1 MNKSNFF
8 ATRYGIIVTG
18 AIIGALAVLL
28 QYLGNPPNM
37 GVCVAC
43 FSRDVAGS
51 VGLHRAA
58 VVQYLRP
65 EIIGM
70 VLGSFGASLFF
81 KEFRARGGS
90 SLVTRFTLGLIAGMA
105 SLVFLGCPW
114 RAILRLAGGDAN
126 AILGIAGLVVGIG
139 IGGLFLKKGY
149 SLGRSQQEINSA
161 GWVFPLLM
169 VGLFA
174 LLIFNPQIMG
184 EPKSGVLFYSVKGPG
199 AAHAPLFISLGIGLI
214 VGFICQ
220 RSRFCTM
227 GAFRDTLL
235 FRHNHLLSGVLAML
249 GTAFVLNVVLGSFN
263 AGFTGQ
269 PVAHDD
275 GLWNFLSMLTAG
287 LAFCLAGACPGRQ
300 LFLSG
305 EGDNDAAVFVI
316 GLLVGTAFA
325 HNFGIAASP
334 AGIGPHSIMATIL
347 GLIVCLGIAF
357 FACKNGGSHVRSN

>member
-1 MNKSNFF
+1 MRKSNFF

-18 AIIGALAVLL
+18 VIIGSLAVLL

-43 FSRDVAGS
+43 FSRDVAGA

-70 VLGSFGASLFF
+70 VLGSFAAALMFG
-81 KEFRARGGS
+81 EFRARGGS
-90 SLVTRFTLGLIAGMA
+90 SLVSRFTLGLVAGTS

-114 RAILRLAGGDAN
+114 RAILRLAGGDGN
-126 AILGIAGLVVGIG
+126 AILGVVGLVAGIG
-139 IGGLFLKKGY
+139 IGCLFLKKGF

-161 GWVFPLLM
+161 GWAFPLLM

-174 LLIFNPQIMG
+174 LLIFNPQIVG
-184 EPKSGVLFYSVKGPG
+184 EAKSGVLFYSVKGPG
-199 AAHAPLFISLGIGLI
+199 AAHAPLFLSLGIGII

-235 FRHNHLLSGVLAML
+235 FRHNHLFSGVLAMFVTALILNIAL
-249 GTAFVLNVVLGSFN
+249 GYFH
-263 AGFTGQ
+263 AGFAGQ
-269 PVAHDD
+269 PVAHTD
-275 GLWNFLSMLTAG
+275 GVWNFLSMLTAG

-300 LFLSG
+300 LFLAG

-316 GLLVGTAFA
+316 GLIVGTAFA

-334 AGIGPHSIMATIL
+334 AGIGPNSIVATLVGFAFCIY
-347 GLIVCLGIAF
+347 VAF
-357 FACKNGGSHVRSN
+357 FACKKEGLNGN

>member
-1 MNKSNFF
+1 MKSNFF
-8 ATRYGIIVTG
+8 ATKSGIICTG
-18 AIIGALAVLL
+18 AIIGLLAVVL

-70 VLGSFGASLFF
+70 VIGSFGASMMFGEF
-81 KEFRARGGS
+81 KARGGS
-90 SLVTRFTLGLIAGMA
+90 ALITRFTLGLIAGA
-105 SLVFLGCPW
+105 VSLVFLGCPW
-114 RAILRLAGGDAN
+114 RAILRIAGGDAN
-126 AILGIAGLVVGIG
+126 ALVGIAGLIVGIAVASQ
-139 IGGLFLKKGY
+139 FLKKGF

-161 GWVFPLLM
+161 GWAFPLLM
-169 VGLFA
+169 VGLFV
-174 LLIFNPQIMG
+174 LLIMNPQIAG

-199 AAHAPLFISLGIGLI
+199 AAHAPLFISLGIGLL

-227 GAFRDTLL
+227 GAFRDTVL
-235 FRHNHLLSGVLAML
+235 FKQMHLLSGVLAML
-249 GTAFVLNVVLGSFN
+249 VTALILNVAIGSFH

-269 PVAHDD
+269 PVAHND
-275 GLWNFLSMLTAG
+275 GLWNFLSMVVCG

-334 AGIGPHSIMATIL
+334 AGIGPNSIIATIL
-347 GLIVCLGIAF
+347 GLGVCLGIAF
-357 FACKNGGSHVRSN
+357 FACKKGGSNVNN

>member
-1 MNKSNFF
+1 MRTSNFF
-8 ATRYGIIVTG
+8 ATKSGIIVTG
-18 AIIGALAVLL
+18 VIIGCLAVLL
-28 QYLGNPPNM
+28 QYLGNPANM
-37 GVCVAC
+37 GVCVVC

-70 VLGSFGASLFF
+70 VLGSFGASLMF

-90 SLVTRFTLGLIAGMA
+90 SLITRFTLGMIAGMA

-126 AILGIAGLVVGIG
+126 ALLG
-139 IGGLFLKKGY
+139 IGGLIAGIAVGGYFLKRGF
-149 SLGRSQQEINSA
+149 SLGRSQQEVNSA
-161 GWVFPLLM
+161 GWIFPLLM

-174 LLIFNPQIMG
+174 LLIFNPQIVG
-184 EPKSGVLFYSVKGPG
+184 EAKSGVLFYSVKGPG

-227 GAFRDTLL
+227 GAFRDTIL
-235 FRHNHLLSGVLAML
+235 FRHTHLLSGVLAML
-249 GTAFVLNVVLGSFN
+249 VTALALNIVFGFFN
-263 AGFTGQ
+263 PGFANQ

-300 LFLSG
+300 LFMSG

-316 GLLVGTAFA
+316 GLIVGTAFA

-334 AGIGPHSIMATIL
+334 AGIGANSIMATVL
-347 GLIVCLGIAF
+347 GLIVCLCIAF
-357 FACKNGGSHVRSN
+357 FACVKGGANDN